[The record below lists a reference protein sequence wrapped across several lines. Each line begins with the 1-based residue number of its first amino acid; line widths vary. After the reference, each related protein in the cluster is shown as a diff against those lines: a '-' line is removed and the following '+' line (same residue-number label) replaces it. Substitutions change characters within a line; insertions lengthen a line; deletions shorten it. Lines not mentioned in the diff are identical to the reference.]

1 MNNSSNTNNQQQQAH
16 NGEGPRPS
24 LAERQ
29 WCIWH
34 HRWVRHTSEQCEWGV
49 QQRALG
55 HLPGQVLPPRPNRNR
70 ASNRAAQQPR
80 RNRRADHRDSGLAEV
95 MDTVRDLAGSRA
107 NSRIAR
113 RLTFNEQI
121 AIQSAGIT
129 AVAGIA
135 TSIVSGGANRH
146 NVSQDVL
153 LRRFRDT
160 VRSIVD
166 RHASPRQAPNG
177 RSGSTT

>member
-1 MNNSSNTNNQQQQAH
+1 MNNSSNTNSQQQQAH

-29 WCIWH
+29 WCTWH
-34 HRWVRHTSEQCEWGV
+34 HRWVRHTFEQCEWGL

-55 HLPGQVLPPRPNRNR
+55 HLPG
-70 ASNRAAQQPR
+70 QPR
-80 RNRRADHRDSGLAEV
+80 RNRRADHRDPGLAEV
-95 MDTVRDLAGSRA
+95 MDT
-107 NSRIAR
+107 
-113 RLTFNEQI
+113 QI
-121 AIQSAGIT
+121 AIQRAGIT

-135 TSIVSGGANRH
+135 TSIVSGGPNRH

-153 LRRFRDT
+153 LRRFRGT

-166 RHASPRQAPNG
+166 RHASSRQAPNG

>member
-1 MNNSSNTNNQQQQAH
+1 MNNSSNTNSQQQQAH

-29 WCIWH
+29 WCTWH
-34 HRWVRHTSEQCEWGV
+34 HRWVRHTFEQCEWGL

-70 ASNRAAQQPR
+70 ASNRAVQQPR
-80 RNRRADHRDSGLAEV
+80 RNRRADHRDPGLAEV
-95 MDTVRDLAGSRA
+95 MDT
-107 NSRIAR
+107 
-113 RLTFNEQI
+113 QI
-121 AIQSAGIT
+121 AIQRAGIT

-135 TSIVSGGANRH
+135 TSIVSGGPNRH

-153 LRRFRDT
+153 LRRFRGT

-166 RHASPRQAPNG
+166 RHASSRQAPNG